1 MMRIAILGIAALALP
16 AWGVD
21 REKTLAEFREF
32 LAIPNV
38 ASDAENIRKN
48 AEWIRA
54 ALERRGV
61 TARVIQMNEYP
72 PLVFG
77 ELRAEGAKQTVALY
91 AHYDGQPAD
100 AAQWRG
106 SGPWEPSYRGGD
118 PSDPETRL
126 YGRSAA
132 DDKGSIM
139 AMLAALD
146 ELKSSGRKPSV
157 NLKFVFEGEEEAG
170 SAHLTKILEHAYDVW
185 HDVDY
190 WLICDGPVD
199 PLRRPLV
206 YFGARGVVGM
216 NLTVYGAE
224 RELHS
229 GHYGNWAPNAAM
241 LLAELLASM
250 RDATGRV
257 AIARFY
263 DGVEKKNASRDEAL
277 EKHLRDELWVKRPEH
292 ESWIESVNEPS
303 LNVRGMRSASVGKE
317 SRNVVPN
324 EAQASIDIRLVKGVT
339 AREMVDRVRKHVE
352 AQGYFVT
359 NMLPTE
365 AERKTH
371 TRVAMVNVSDF
382 GYEAYG
388 LPMDDPAA
396 KAVIRVLKGWRKDLV
411 AMPTL
416 GGSVPLSE
424 MQKVVRKPM
433 VGVPMANHD
442 NNQHAANENLRL
454 RNLWDGVEM
463 FAALYMGLGGGE
475 R

>member
-1 MMRIAILGIAALALP
+1 MLRTLGVLTSFLVMP
-16 AWGVD
+16 LSGLD
-21 REKTLAEFREF
+21 RAKTLAEFREF
-32 LAIPNV
+32 LSIPNV
-38 ASDAENIRKN
+38 ASDTANIRKN
-48 AEWIRA
+48 AEWIRT

-61 TARVIQMNEYP
+61 TARVIQMNEHP

-77 ELRAEGAKQTVALY
+77 ELRTEGAKQTVALY

-100 AAQWRG
+100 SAQWRG

-118 PSDPETRL
+118 PADPETRL
-126 YGRSAA
+126 YARSAA

-146 ELKSSGRKPSV
+146 ELKAAGRKPTV

-170 SAHLTKILEHAYDVW
+170 STHLTQILQHAHDVW
-185 HDVDY
+185 SDVDY

-199 PLRRPLV
+199 PLRRPQV

-216 NLTVYGAE
+216 NLTVYGAQ

-241 LLAELLASM
+241 LMAELLASM
-250 RDATGRV
+250 RDARGRV
-257 AIARFY
+257 AIAKFY
-263 DGVEKKNASRDEAL
+263 DGVEKAEAAPDAAL
-277 EKHLRDELWVKRPEH
+277 EKHLREELWVKRPEH
-292 ESWIESVNEPS
+292 ASWVESVNEPS
-303 LNVRGMRSASVGKE
+303 LNVRGLQSASVGKE

-324 EAQASIDIRLVKGVT
+324 EARASIDIRLVKGVT

-359 NMLPTE
+359 NMPPTE
-365 AERKTH
+365 EERKAH
-371 TRVAMVNVSDF
+371 ARVAMVNVSDF
-382 GYEAYG
+382 GYEAYR

-396 KAVIRVLKGWRKDLV
+396 KAVIRALKGWRKDLV

-424 MQKVVRKPM
+424 MQKVVGKPM
-433 VGVPMANHD
+433 IGVPMANHD

-454 RNLWDGVEM
+454 QNLWDGVEM
-463 FAALYMGLGGGE
+463 FGALFVGLGK
-475 R
+475 